1 MDAVKYFKEKKRMLN
16 LLGRTKEGCYGVV
29 CSNCPLY
36 FNNSG
41 IEVNCGELEMSYPEQ
56 AVAIVEKW
64 SQEHPQKTML
74 QDFLEK
80 YPKAKLNDGGTPKG
94 ICPKDLGYCEEIYCE
109 INKLGC
115 VSCWNRPL
123 EE

>member
-1 MDAVKYFKEKKRMLN
+1 MDAVKFIKEKIRMCKGYKMYNECDLCF
-16 LLGRTKEGCYGVV
+16 LKTKVDMDCDTYIDE
-29 CSNCPLY
+29 
-36 FNNSG
+36 
-41 IEVNCGELEMSYPEQ
+41 YPEQ

-80 YPKAKLNDGGTPKG
+80 YPKANLNNDGTPKG
-94 ICPKDLGYCEEIYCE
+94 VCPYSLGYEEEQDWCDGRCM
-109 INKLGC
+109 K
-115 VSCWNRPL
+115 CWNRPL